1 MISSGTKS
9 ALDSLYV
16 NATAASHLW
25 SVPPSID
32 HRGSCP
38 FSKRSLAIARNRCDW
53 IDSAR
58 TLKRRAAYN
67 SRRVVPVVELVK
79 SVEFLTRA
87 RSGSAMCSA
96 LVTCCH
102 MATYLM
108 GVHVQRINRQIVR
121 GQVETLEHLFERQL
135 VPVSENDDFLGV
147 LRVSSCHRNGA
158 PKD

>member
-1 MISSGTKS
+1 
-9 ALDSLYV
+9 
-16 NATAASHLW
+16 
-25 SVPPSID
+25 
-32 HRGSCP
+32 
-38 FSKRSLAIARNRCDW
+38 
-53 IDSAR
+53 
-58 TLKRRAAYN
+58 
-67 SRRVVPVVELVK
+67 
-79 SVEFLTRA
+79 
-87 RSGSAMCSA
+87 MCSA